1 MSASGAETPEADMNP
16 STSAPQVYTVEQGAG
31 VSQVSMKPVKVS
43 IPIPTNIF
51 TRILQGTFGFTTTN
65 IRVLVEDGYDTK

>member
-1 MSASGAETPEADMNP
+1 MSAPGADSIELYQNQPVDI
-16 STSAPQVYTVEQGAG
+16 PQVSTVEQGAG